1 MDFNSEKY
9 FVENSDAL
17 TEAEKIQFAKDL
29 IELERQNIVE
39 YRDGRWRLIAAIE
52 IEETQEGPV
61 IQGADPCAEAIND
74 LQGRQQSALTSRRNT
89 MQEETPEVQTAGF
102 VATKDEIENLAL
114 EYWNDVIDFKWDRFT
129 WPDEP
134 INTPQMDSFR
144 LALIRLGDI
153 AAVLG
158 NERMEAIRYIAL
170 DRFRSP
176 FTTDEQWAAFMAY
189 APMFLRPVE
198 VTLS

>member
-1 MDFNSEKY
+1 VNYNRNKY
-9 FVENSDAL
+9 YVEGSDLL
-17 TEAEKIQFAKDL
+17 TEAETLQMARDL
-29 IELERQNIVE
+29 RALELRGILE
-39 YRDGRWRLIAAIE
+39 YRGGRWRLAAGVE
-52 IEETQEGPV
+52 IEETPEGSVMPRSDPKFAGPSV
-61 IQGADPCAEAIND
+61 IGSDKKEKH
-74 LQGRQQSALTSRRNT
+74 
-89 MQEETPEVQTAGF
+89 MKEETPEVQTAGF

-134 INTPQMDSFR
+134 INTTQRDSFR

-198 VTLS
+198 VTL